1 MRASSLGLIL
11 LTACAGAAPPPAP
24 APAPTTTAARPLA
37 DQCERHYARERACA
51 DDYLAELVRT
61 RVELDMP
68 RGIAAEDARAGRAA
82 LIARARAEWE
92 VDAQPAARTAICDA
106 LDAQVPAPRVDALL
120 AQGERCLALASCA
133 EFAACAVN
141 DERSYIESG
150 DQH

>member
-1 MRASSLGLIL
+1 MRAAGLGLLI
-11 LTACAGAAPPPAP
+11 LTACGGAAPPPSP
-24 APAPTTTAARPLA
+24 PPTTTAARPLA
-37 DQCERHYARERACA
+37 AQCERHYARERVCA

-68 RGIAAEDARAGRAA
+68 RGLAADDARDGRDA

-92 VDAQPAARTAICDA
+92 VEAQPAARTAICDA
-106 LDAQVPAPRVDALL
+106 LDDQVPAARVDALL

-133 EFAACAVN
+133 EFAVCAVN

-150 DQH
+150 DRH